1 MDLITNQMLRQAVP
15 LFRVLATFLLI
26 LSLSAI
32 LVLGKDVFI
41 PLALAVL
48 LSFVLAPLASAL
60 QRVGVGRGFSIAGA
74 VAIAALVL
82 GLVGYVAVQ
91 QTADLA
97 AQLPTYRLTIHN
109 KIQDVTKKL
118 GGGSGDFSR
127 ASSVISDVLVDVQN
141 FGTGTPPPDPSVVVK
156 SEESSGLAKIGSF
169 ASPLLHIFGTFAAVF
184 LLAAFIL
191 SEREDLR
198 NRLIKLVGT
207 DDLQQTTA
215 AMDDAARRVGRM
227 LLSQL
232 AVNSTFGLA
241 VGIGLWFIGIPSAFL
256 WGVLAG
262 IVRFVPYVGAAIGL
276 LPPLLVAF
284 AFDPGWSAFLWTLGM
299 FAVIEPIVGNGIEPV
314 LYGHSSGLSPLA
326 VVVSATIWA
335 FLWGAV
341 GLVLATP
348 LTICLVVMGRHISRL
363 EFIDILLGDSPPLTP
378 DEMFYQR
385 MLAGDPREA
394 GQHAVKFLQGRALS
408 TYYDEIALVA
418 IRRAHLDIVRH
429 KVDGTRLTTL
439 LNSIQQLI
447 ASLDSVRDK
456 PLRRRRLDAE
466 TADAFRKVRMDR
478 PGLRRMIAARELG
491 LKWQSA
497 TPIAVVFGTHPLD
510 AAAGQ
515 MLAQV
520 LTRQGLRSRAISSV
534 EAAQSSKAEADGVA
548 LVFLSFVEPLSTL
561 HLRAASRMA
570 HLRCPAAKVVAVI
583 WQDTDANEAAEFA
596 EQWRVDRVVTTTSDA
611 LEAAM
616 AFSLAKD

>member
-1 MDLITNQMLRQAVP
+1 MDIVTNQLLRQAVP

-48 LSFVLAPLASAL
+48 LSFVLAPLAGRL
-60 QRVGVGRGFSIAGA
+60 QRLGAGRGLSIAGA
-74 VAIAALVL
+74 VAAAALVIS
-82 GLVGYVAVQ
+82 LVGYMAVQ

-97 AQLPTYRLTIHN
+97 AQLPSYRLTIHN
-109 KIQDVTKKL
+109 KIEDVTKKF
-118 GGGSGDFSR
+118 GGSGDFSR
-127 ASSVISDVLVDVQN
+127 ASGVIGEVLADLQN
-141 FGTGTPPPDPSVVVK
+141 FGTGAPHPVSSVMVK
-156 SEESSGLAKIGSF
+156 PEESSGLARIGSF
-169 ASPLLHIFGTFAAVF
+169 ASPLLHVFGTFAAVF

-215 AMDDAARRVGRM
+215 AMDDAAQRVGRM

-232 AVNSTFGLA
+232 AVNATFGLA

-256 WGVLAG
+256 WGLLAG
-262 IVRFVPYVGAAIGL
+262 ILRFVPYIGAIIGL
-276 LPPLLVAF
+276 VPPLLVAF

-299 FAVIEPIVGNGIEPV
+299 FALIEPVVGQGIEPV

-363 EFIDILLGDSPPLTP
+363 EFIDILLGDGPPLTP

-394 GQHAVKFLQGRALS
+394 RQHAVKFLQQRALS

-418 IRRAHLDIVRH
+418 IRRAHSDIIRH
-429 KVDGTRLTTL
+429 KVADERLATL
-439 LNSIQQLI
+439 LQSTDQLVT
-447 ASLDSVRDK
+447 SLDAVSDK
-456 PLRRRRLDAE
+456 PLWRRRMDAE
-466 TADAFRKVRMDR
+466 TAAAFQKVRQDR
-478 PGLRRMIAARELG
+478 PTSRRMIAAKDLG
-491 LKWQSA
+491 AKWQSQ
-497 TPIAVVFGTHPLD
+497 TPIAVVYGQHPLD
-510 AAAGQ
+510 AAAGR
-515 MLAQV
+515 MLSQV
-520 LTRQGLRSRAISSV
+520 LTRQGLRSRAIST
-534 EAAQSSKAEADGVA
+534 AAAAAASKAEASGVA
-548 LVFLSFVEPLSTL
+548 LVFLSFVEPLSTSQ
-561 HLRAASRMA
+561 LRAASMA
-570 HLRCPAAKVVAVI
+570 AHRRCPGARVVVVI
-583 WQDTDANEAAEFA
+583 WQETDADQVAEFA
-596 EQWRVDRVVTTTSDA
+596 TKMKVDRVVTTTSDA
-611 LEAAM
+611 LEVAM
-616 AFSLAKD
+616 AYSLAKG